1 MFVTRRIVFR
11 RLTEKD
17 KCGKQGKSWLIHVTR
32 IVVLVKDIPD
42 LNEVKIDPSTRS
54 PLVDGA
60 KRRLNDLDKRALEAA
75 IRVKEASGMEVVT
88 VSMGDERT
96 KTCALEALAMGADA
110 AYVVTDLALKGLDAY
125 ATSRV
130 LEAAIRKAGAFDVIV
145 SGELSLDGMGSQV
158 GPRVAELLGVPQ
170 VTYAK
175 ELKYESGKYRAI
187 RDLEDVDEVVEVEP
201 PFLATVVRE
210 INEPRIPS
218 LMNIMKAKRKPITEW
233 NAESL
238 GLKADELRA
247 SVRVEVSDVKAP
259 EVKRKRIM
267 IKAEKVEETVA
278 KLVDALTAEGALE
291 G

>member
-1 MFVTRRIVFR
+1 M
-11 RLTEKD
+11 
-17 KCGKQGKSWLIHVTR
+17 TR

-42 LNEVKIDPSTRS
+42 LNEVKIDPSTRR
-54 PLVDGA
+54 PLVEGA

-75 IRVKEASGMEVVT
+75 IRMKEAGGMEVVT

-96 KTCALEALAMGADA
+96 KTCLLEALAMGADA
-110 AYVVTDLALKGLDAY
+110 AYIVADPALKGLDAC

-158 GPRVAELLGVPQ
+158 GPRVAELLDIPQ

-175 ELKYESGKYRAI
+175 ELKYEAGKYRAV
-187 RDLEDVDEVVEVEP
+187 RDLEDVDEVVEAEP

-218 LMNIMKAKRKPITEW
+218 LMNIMKAKKKPLTEW
-233 NAESL
+233 NVEAL
-238 GLKADELRA
+238 GLKADELKA
-247 SVRVEVSDVKAP
+247 SIRVVVSDVKAP
-259 EVKRKRIM
+259 EVKRKRVM
-267 IKAEKVEETVA
+267 IKTEKVEEAVE
-278 KLVDALTAEGALE
+278 KLVSALVAEGALE
-291 G
+291 E